1 MHYGHIAH
9 HFACPQGLLH
19 FSLVYS
25 MEVVLPV
32 EINVGSLTLALEHQ
46 ISEMD
51 WLRARY
57 DQLNLLDENRLRAAD
72 HMHAY

>member
-1 MHYGHIAH
+1 
-9 HFACPQGLLH
+9 
-19 FSLVYS
+19 